1 MTIKKIFIAGCCAAL
16 LATVAA
22 PANAA
27 AYFIGGKWYYFSLNF
42 EALLAKIT
50 GKDLKTGTY
59 VGAEVKIL
67 DSDVR
72 CANPQGHF
80 IDPGQGPLGTAYG
93 TSPSV
98 DADDLTRTGN
108 KVTGN
113 IYTTTAS
120 VVELVP
126 EGQRLNPP
134 ADLCKNPPGNATWQP
149 VYWQDRNCSKGLPVG
164 QLTDPVCY
172 RDLAVKVNGALV
184 YITGPYTG
192 ALVSSVDNE
201 ANWTF
206 TYLPTAFKFRAD
218 LINSAAGTYDSLY
231 GSCQFPPNNE
241 AGAAMPGA
249 PYSLSNPPVNGWAA
263 DPPVGFDCVQ
273 IPAEQY

>member
-1 MTIKKIFIAGCCAAL
+1 MMFRKIAVAACCASTL
-16 LATVAA
+16 MMVSA
-22 PANAA
+22 PASAA

-67 DSDVR
+67 NSDVR

-80 IDPGQGPLGTAYG
+80 IDPGEGPKGIAYG
-93 TSPSV
+93 TSPTV

-113 IYTTTAS
+113 VYTTTAS
-120 VVELVP
+120 VIDLVP

-134 ADLCKNPPGNATWQP
+134 ADLCKNPPGNSSWQP

-164 QLTDPVCY
+164 DLTNPVCY
-172 RDLAVKVNGALV
+172 RDLAVKNDGVLV
-184 YITGPYTG
+184 YVTGPSAGTPVTN
-192 ALVSSVDNE
+192 AAD
-201 ANWTF
+201 WTF
-206 TYLPTAFKFRAD
+206 MYLPTVFKFKAT
-218 LINSAAGTYDSLY
+218 LVNTASGEYDTLH
-231 GSCQFPPNNE
+231 GSCQFPANLE
-241 AGAAMPGA
+241 TAAANYGQ
-249 PYSLSNPPVNGWAA
+249 PYSLNNPPVNGWAA
-263 DPPVGFDCVQ
+263 WPPVGFDCVE
-273 IPAEQY
+273 IPSAQY